1 LERLDVN
8 DADASVSTEKRLR
21 DEICAFGLSL
31 FERGLSAGS
40 SGNISV
46 RLEDGYL
53 ITPTNSSLGRLDPAR
68 LSKLDREGRLMSG
81 DQPSK
86 EAVLHLAVYAKR
98 ASAGAIVHLH
108 ATYSAAVSCM
118 DGLDH
123 ASCIPPL
130 TPYFVM
136 KIGRL
141 PLAPYF
147 RPGDPALARAIEGLA
162 TEHNSVLLSNHGP
175 VVSGA
180 TLEAAVYAIEELE
193 ETAKLFLLL
202 RGSHARPLTCEQIEE
217 VERVFNPKKET
228 KPTRSA
234 G

>member
-1 LERLDVN
+1 MNE
-8 DADASVSTEKRLR
+8 ADDGASVEKRLR
-21 DEICAFGLSL
+21 DEMCAFGLSL

-46 RLEDGYL
+46 RTPDGYL
-53 ITPTNSSLGRLDPAR
+53 ITPTNSSLGRLNSAR
-68 LSKLDREGRLMSG
+68 LSKLDKDGRLVSG
-81 DQPSK
+81 DPPSK
-86 EAVLHLAVYAKR
+86 EAVLHMALYAR
-98 ASAGAIVHLH
+98 RPGANAIVHLH

-118 DGLDH
+118 EGLDH
-123 ASCIPPL
+123 ANCIPPL

-147 RPGDPALARAIEGLA
+147 RPGDPALAKAVEALA
-162 TEHNSVLLSNHGP
+162 SEHNSVLLANHGP

-180 TLEAAVYAIEELE
+180 TLEAALYAIEELE

-202 RGSHARPLTCEQIEE
+202 RGSRVRPLSCEEIEE
-217 VERVFNPKKET
+217 VNRNFNPGGAT
-228 KPTRSA
+228 KPLRSP
-234 G
+234 GKSNF